1 MRCGVNTSDMRE
13 SDPSDLREP
22 GRTEVPEPRS
32 SGLREPDAG
41 GGPEAGHTSGPHA
54 GDTHAVAAQ
63 TGDTGAAATVVDK
76 TTAGRPLPDMLLTPQ
91 PRPAATSRVPANPV
105 TLYDVARLAG
115 VSTATVSRV
124 VHGLDRVADRTRA
137 RVREVIDQLGYVPDG
152 AAQSLSR
159 RQKNVI
165 GLVGV
170 ERLAP
175 HQYDIESM
183 SLLFYDEILRGVEQR
198 IRYYNWSLLIT
209 YLREESSDDLRRLQ
223 ALSGKVDGLLIGEG
237 IVPSDELARLAE
249 RLPVV
254 VVAGDPAERS
264 ADVVTADNRAGS
276 AALVTHLVE
285 VHGRR
290 RLFHVDGPPS
300 APDAMERRI
309 GLTEI
314 VQDHPGVEIVGSH
327 SGRFSVQSGEEAGER
342 LLADRAALPDAVV
355 CANDQMAIGV
365 LQSLARGGVR
375 VPEDLSVTGFDDIFP
390 GSLFEPALT
399 TVHQPMRLL
408 GERACAR
415 LLDRIAQPDLPTQVE
430 LLPTDLVLRKSCGCP
445 PDNAAR
451 TMATQPLASGRAPV
465 PAGVR
470 GRRHSVPAAES

>member
-1 MRCGVNTSDMRE
+1 MSTSEVNGNDLSGV
-13 SDPSDLREP
+13 PEP
-22 GRTEVPEPRS
+22 GLPQVPEPRS
-32 SGLREPDAG
+32 SGLREPGAG
-41 GGPEAGHTSGPHA
+41 GGPEAGAVSGSHADDSQGEAPADQTPYGEFPRTLLVAQPHPA
-54 GDTHAVAAQ
+54 AV
-63 TGDTGAAATVVDK
+63 D
-76 TTAGRPLPDMLLTPQ
+76 AGRTG
-91 PRPAATSRVPANPV
+91 ANPV

-124 VHGLDRVADRTRA
+124 VHGQDRVADSTRA

-159 RQKNVI
+159 RQKHVI

-198 IRYYNWSLLIT
+198 IRYHNWSLLIT
-209 YLREESSDDLRRLQ
+209 YLREDSNDDLRRLQ
-223 ALSGKVDGLLIGEG
+223 SLSGKVDGLLIGEG
-237 IVPSDELARLAE
+237 IVPSDELARLAA

-254 VVAGDPAERS
+254 VVAGDPAEEA
-264 ADVVTADNRAGS
+264 ADVVTADNRSGS
-276 AALVTHLVE
+276 AALVRHLVE

-290 RLFHVDGPPS
+290 RIFHVDGPPS
-300 APDAMERRI
+300 APDAKERRLALSEVI
-309 GLTEI
+309 QE
-314 VQDHPGVEIVGSH
+314 HHGVALVGSH

-342 LLADRAALPDAVV
+342 LLAHRAALPDAIV

-365 LQSLARGGVR
+365 LQALASGGVR
-375 VPEDLSVTGFDDIFP
+375 VPEDVSVTGFDDIFP
-390 GSLFEPALT
+390 GSLFEPSLT

-415 LLDRIAQPDLPTQVE
+415 LLDRIAQPDLPPQVE

-445 PDNAAR
+445 PGSAVR
-451 TMATQPLASGRAPV
+451 TLTPQPGTAGLTASTVIEAP
-465 PAGVR
+465 ASR
-470 GRRHSVPAAES
+470 GRRHARPTYES